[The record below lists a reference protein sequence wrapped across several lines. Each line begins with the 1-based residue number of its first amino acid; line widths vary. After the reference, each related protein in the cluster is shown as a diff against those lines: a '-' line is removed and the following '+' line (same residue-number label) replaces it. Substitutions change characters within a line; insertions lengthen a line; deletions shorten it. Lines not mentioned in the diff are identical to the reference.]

1 MASTCLP
8 AVPPSPTPIKGRPP
22 IRAPSTPPRSSHR
35 RHLFLSH
42 GHHRAPLPRSST
54 TPKMGSPRWPLT
66 AEPLTVKSNEPQR
79 RQGNTT
85 TNPLPPPFE
94 SSSTR
99 LRPHTGAAP
108 PPATTDLSRQ
118 PHLEPCMTATI
129 SRYRYRSR
137 ERERERVDKTS
148 PIVKKSP
155 HERTRKRE
163 RK

>member
-99 LRPHTGAAP
+99 LRPHTRAAP
-108 PPATTDLSRQ
+108 PPATTDLSRR

-137 ERERERVDKTS
+137 ERERVDKTS
-148 PIVKKSP
+148 PMVKKSP
-155 HERTRKRE
+155 QERRRKRE